1 MTFTKLQ
8 KTNGSIS
15 AKSENYQIVVSALN
29 ENHAGLTLGEITD
42 ILRKE
47 RPDRKF
53 PKQHVIRILNQ
64 MIADKL
70 IEKKSVHNIPIY
82 VLTEIGKTYYN
93 NLWIIEMNIRRL
105 KNNSANYNNKRGKY
119 SLGYKGINYDT
130 IKDIN
135 VKSELF
141 KIFNDTIEGLLVN
154 LDSNISK
161 IPEIIENEKQLNG
174 KMIFAFTIDFNDM
187 KEQFLKRNNK
197 DWLKFGI
204 KWENEE
210 AWSKLF
216 GRDDPK

>member
-216 GRDDPK
+216 GMDDPK